1 MYLAT
6 QRAKDLGK
14 QCGGWKSSS
23 TVKVGQQMKDWL
35 YISYKCLPASRP
47 GISFL
52 AHSLSDI
59 TLHLGHS
66 L

>member
-14 QCGGWKSSS
+14 QCEGWKSSS

-35 YISYKCLPASRP
+35 YISYSTNSHAQGNDFPPR
-47 GISFL
+47 
-52 AHSLSDI
+52 
-59 TLHLGHS
+59 
-66 L
+66 